1 MQTLFHCQERE
12 SRESSAGIF
21 CIDRFFQLTLMRMKN
36 SLRVATSDYFHY
48 ISQSAR
54 VRNDRWY
61 SGQRAL
67 AIISCESHYIKVEF
81 LKRAGYKKLILNKF
95 NLKMVPRD
103 KKKRNVKKD
112 IKDGNWKLK
121 NELHRLLKRQ
131 KMANVDFW
139 KVCQRIQ
146 IVRKASKIMSKIV
159 K

>member
-1 MQTLFHCQERE
+1 MYMLASESHPHFMAPYAHNRRSIVAASATSEVMQTLFHCQERE

-103 KKKRNVKKD
+103 KKEKNVKKE
-112 IKDGNWKLK
+112 IKDGN
-121 NELHRLLKRQ
+121 
-131 KMANVDFW
+131 
-139 KVCQRIQ
+139 
-146 IVRKASKIMSKIV
+146 
-159 K
+159 